1 MGTHPIFESDFDC
14 LTDWDMRVL
23 FAIHLQLIAAQGP
36 SSIIDNI
43 SNAISGL
50 MTTEPPRTQA
60 EIEQDKIYEAA
71 AQTHEFHGPQTEN
84 ANSLLNRFALVVRAI
99 GGETFT
105 EDMLDCIEHS
115 PSNVFDPAK
124 AESIKKY
131 LTGFQGKLH
140 KMVVEC
146 SKKFSQENK
155 PTDNFARLEEY
166 AAKYPMSKLF
176 NDESVD
182 KLIEQEAQ
190 YSTSEY
196 STTTEPPK

>member
-105 EDMLDCIEHS
+105 E
-115 PSNVFDPAK
+115 
-124 AESIKKY
+124 SIKKY